1 MTKTFPSPYLFGN
14 DTRRSGPLPTA
25 SPVSGAARCPGYD
38 NYKYGVTE
46 LNAYANRTGA
56 NDIRLHYPSRKVTYI
71 IGEKVSNDD
80 HFPERVARRRIS
92 GLMEQAAIH
101 FGAARR
107 LRSRQSFRLAL
118 RDECV
123 VRQRRLRRPVTGAR
137 TLQ

>member
-25 SPVSGAARCPGYD
+25 SPVSARRTPPDAPGYD

-71 IGEKVSNDD
+71 IGEKVPNDD
-80 HFPERVARRRIS
+80 HFPDTSCAATHQRLDGTSSNSLWCRASATIPAVFSARIA
-92 GLMEQAAIH
+92 G
-101 FGAARR
+101 
-107 LRSRQSFRLAL
+107 
-118 RDECV
+118 
-123 VRQRRLRRPVTGAR
+123 
-137 TLQ
+137 

>member
-1 MTKTFPSPYLFGN
+1 MSDIMILSGRGIN
-14 DTRRSGPLPTA
+14 VLGPL
-25 SPVSGAARCPGYD
+25 
-38 NYKYGVTE
+38 E
-46 LNAYANRTGA
+46 AYQGANRLLRAMNYDLYLRT
-56 NDIRLHYPSRKVTYI
+56 V
-71 IGEKVSNDD
+71 
-80 HFPERVARRRIS
+80 FS

-123 VRQRRLRRPVTGAR
+123 GRQRRLRRPVTGAR